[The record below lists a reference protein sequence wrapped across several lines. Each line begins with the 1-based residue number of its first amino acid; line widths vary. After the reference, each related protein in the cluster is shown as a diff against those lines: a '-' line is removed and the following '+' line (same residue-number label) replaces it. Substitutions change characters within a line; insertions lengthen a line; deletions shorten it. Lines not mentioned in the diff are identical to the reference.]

1 MKAIANRPSGSGR
14 RAALGLG
21 LACVLA
27 CVSWPAS
34 AGAYDDFFLAV
45 AVDNAHGVD
54 KLLARGFD
62 VNSRDEKGQPAMLL
76 AMREASF
83 KVAEVLIR
91 HPDFDVNALNFTRE
105 NALMM
110 AALQGHTDWVR
121 RLLDRGAQIEKTSY
135 TPLHYAATGPES
147 ATVSL
152 LLQRGAKVD
161 SRASN
166 GNTPLMMAA
175 RYGSE
180 GSVAE
185 LLRHGADA
193 KARNERDQ
201 TAADMARSAGRD
213 SLAQMIEQYR
223 PAATR

>member
-1 MKAIANRPSGSGR
+1 MTTKFIRR
-14 RAALGLG
+14 RAALGLAV
-21 LACVLA
+21 ACIMAAVHR
-27 CVSWPAS
+27 PAS

-45 AVDNAHGVD
+45 AVDNAHGVQQ
-54 KLLARGFD
+54 LLARGFD

-76 AMREASF
+76 AMREGSF

-110 AALQGHTDWVR
+110 AALHGHTDWVR
-121 RLLDRGAQIEKTSY
+121 RLLDQGAQLEKPSF

-147 ATVSL
+147 ATVRL
-152 LLQRGAKVD
+152 LLARGAKVD
-161 SRASN
+161 SRANN

-180 GSVAE
+180 GSVIE
-185 LLRHGADA
+185 LLQHGADA
-193 KARNERDQ
+193 KARNARDQ
-201 TAADMARSAGRD
+201 TAADLARSAGRD
-213 SLAQMIEQYR
+213 SLAQMIEQHK
-223 PAATR
+223 PAVTR